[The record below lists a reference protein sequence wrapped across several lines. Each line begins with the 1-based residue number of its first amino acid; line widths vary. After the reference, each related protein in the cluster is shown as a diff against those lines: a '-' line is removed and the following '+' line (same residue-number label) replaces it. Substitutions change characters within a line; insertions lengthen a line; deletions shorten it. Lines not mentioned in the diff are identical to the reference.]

1 MEAHSSLGDGQSQSD
16 SAGLPS
22 SSIIQAIEWLK
33 QLVQGVRG
41 HTWPGIAHPQHSL
54 PSAPGLAFQFNFDR
68 RSFLRVPD
76 GVAHNVLYGTVQ
88 QRQISPDFP
97 IALRNRRVHV
107 AVTFLSF
114 KLSVFADTL

>member
-41 HTWPGIAHPQHSL
+41 HTGPGIAHPQHSL
-54 PSAPGLAFQFNFDR
+54 PSAPGLALQFNLDR

-76 GVAHNVLYGTVQ
+76 GVAHNVLYSAVQ
-88 QRQISPDFP
+88 QRRISPHFP
-97 IALRNRRVHV
+97 ISFGNRRMYVTV
-107 AVTFLSF
+107 ALLRF
-114 KLSVFADTL
+114 KLGVFANAL